1 MNACIQ
7 VTQRAANKDAKRKKG
22 SDLELQ
28 DSILSLLRERDD
40 SPAGRITH
48 VQLSELSKLF
58 SLMSTLVPPLNPK
71 NQNVVL
77 SYQHTMVLTFVLISV
92 SELTG
97 E

>member
-28 DSILSLLRERDD
+28 DSILSLPRERDD

-48 VQLSELSKLF
+48 VQLPGISKNF
-58 SLMSTLVPPLNPK
+58 SLMSTLVTPINPK
-71 NQNVVL
+71 NPDL
-77 SYQHTMVLTFVLISV
+77 RSSYQHTMGLIFVQISV

>member
-48 VQLSELSKLF
+48 VQLWCSILRPEIVWQTRQRHYLEYFTFWKI
-58 SLMSTLVPPLNPK
+58 PPGGHA
-71 NQNVVL
+71 VD
-77 SYQHTMVLTFVLISV
+77 
-92 SELTG
+92 EA
-97 E
+97 